1 MTKSRLSALRRNTK
15 GIAALELAAAAPL
28 LIFIFGA
35 VTDFSM
41 AIWSRTATVS
51 AVEAGAA
58 YVISTGQQSFTASTI
73 GPYLTIVAN
82 RVAGASLPGAALQ
95 PSNVTVKYNN
105 ATDGSNLGKCYCLP
119 ASGTFPSS
127 ASACGSSCAD
137 GTTAGA
143 FVQVSA
149 SFPYTPI
156 SPVDASFMA
165 TTFVDSVTVR
175 VQ

>member
-1 MTKSRLSALRRNTK
+1 MKSSRFFALRRDTK
-15 GIAALELAAAAPL
+15 GIAAVEFAAVAPL

-35 VTDFSM
+35 AADFSM
-41 AIWSRTATVS
+41 LIWSRTAVGS
-51 AVEAGAA
+51 AVEAGTA
-58 YVISTGQQSFTASTI
+58 YVISTGQQSFTTATI
-73 GPYLTIVAN
+73 GPYLTTVAN
-82 RVAGASLPGAALQ
+82 RVAGASLHGAPLL

-143 FVQVSA
+143 FIRVSA
-149 SFPYTPI
+149 TFSYTPL
-156 SPVDASFMA
+156 SPLDTPFMT
-165 TTFVDSVTVR
+165 TTFSSAAVVR